1 MTLIYEPEG
10 CQKVMFLEFW
20 IAIDIIMSY
29 ILTLRLSSW
38 TQQNNRSAFCNDGDR
53 EYLSFICS
61 FKNKVYKKHMFN
73 DTVDQKWF
81 YNVIDGT

>member
-20 IAIDIIMSY
+20 IAIDIIITY
-29 ILTLRLSSW
+29 ILTLRLSSSSDYNKINVVRIAM
-38 TQQNNRSAFCNDGDR
+38 TVIENIKF
-53 EYLSFICS
+53 L

-81 YNVIDGT
+81 YVFSR